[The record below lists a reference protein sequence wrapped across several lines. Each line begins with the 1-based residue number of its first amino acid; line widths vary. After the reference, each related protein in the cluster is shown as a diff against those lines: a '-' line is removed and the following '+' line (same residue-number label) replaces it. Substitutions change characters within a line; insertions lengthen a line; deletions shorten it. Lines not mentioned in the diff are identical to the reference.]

1 MAIAGIAALLFMS
14 LPYAVVPLRKSLGF
28 ETHQWDADPAT
39 SHVRVLAGA
48 ATGAPFS
55 LPPSPASP
63 RFRALRAAPFSRGSA
78 RRGSRDR
85 GLRTGKARPPPQPR
99 RLPPPPAPPP
109 AAAHVARGP
118 QLEAHV

>member
-85 GLRTGKARPPPQPR
+85 GLRTGKARPPP
-99 RLPPPPAPPP
+99 
-109 AAAHVARGP
+109 
-118 QLEAHV
+118 